1 MNITSSYQVQ
11 IVGTSNLFRPTLQIY
26 REAVSCLIKIYH
38 REWGFLS
45 TIEKAKARFNAAE
58 HLVHSTKANKA
69 KYDFDSRFYKM
80 PSYLRRAAIQDALGC
95 VSGYF
100 GLLKNWEFKGKEGKP
115 PKLQANRFVAPTFYK
130 TGMYLP
136 GEETNTAY
144 LKLFVRNDWVW
155 VKVKLRNTD
164 VKYLQ
169 RYWSHCV
176 PSAPT
181 LEKRYG
187 KYYLRFAFTE
197 SVRLNTTKPLN
208 QRICAVDL
216 GINSDAV
223 CSIMD
228 ASGTVLA
235 RKFINFSGEKDQLYH
250 VLNRIKKFQ
259 RKNGS
264 QNTQSF
270 WAYAKRL
277 NKELSKKIAAA
288 IVEFAVLQKA
298 DCLVF
303 EHLDFRSKKAH
314 GSKAQKLT
322 LWRKNGI
329 QEYAEHKAHRCGIR
343 VSHICAW
350 ETSRLAYD
358 GSGAVQRNEKNYAL
372 AVFQTGKQYNC
383 DLSASYNIGARY
395 FVRELLKPLP
405 EKVRSALSAKVP
417 GVQRRTLCTLNT
429 LLRLNAALA
438 A

>member
-11 IVGTSNLFRPTLQIY
+11 IVGASNLFRPTLQIY

-45 TIEKAKARFNAAE
+45 TIEKAKAQFNAAE
-58 HLVHSTKANKA
+58 HLVHSTKTNKA

-95 VSGYF
+95 VSSYVSN
-100 GLLKNWEFKGKEGKP
+100 LKNWETRGKKGKS
-115 PKLQANRFVAPTFYK
+115 PKLQSNRFVAPTFYK
-130 TGMYLP
+130 AGMYQP
-136 GEETNTAY
+136 GEDANTAY

-155 VKVKLRNTD
+155 VKVRLRHTD

-169 RYWSHCV
+169 KYWSHCV

-197 SVRLNTTKPLN
+197 SVKLNTKKPLD
-208 QRICAVDL
+208 QRVCAVDL

-228 ASGTVLA
+228 VTGTVLT
-235 RKFINFSGEKDQLYH
+235 RKFINFPSEKDRLYH

-259 RKNGS
+259 RRNGS

-270 WAYAKRL
+270 WAYARRL
-277 NKELSKKIAAA
+277 NDELSKKIAVA
-288 IVEFAVLQKA
+288 IVEFAALQKA

-303 EHLDFRSKKAH
+303 EYLDFRGKKTR
-314 GSKAQKLT
+314 GS
-322 LWRKNGI
+322 
-329 QEYAEHKAHRCGIR
+329 
-343 VSHICAW
+343 
-350 ETSRLAYD
+350 
-358 GSGAVQRNEKNYAL
+358 
-372 AVFQTGKQYNC
+372 
-383 DLSASYNIGARY
+383 
-395 FVRELLKPLP
+395 
-405 EKVRSALSAKVP
+405 
-417 GVQRRTLCTLNT
+417 
-429 LLRLNAALA
+429 
-438 A
+438 